1 MTPENLARAS
11 VLGVLN
17 SLADAI
23 DVLPCEQGIRRTRR
37 SQTGCMG
44 SRWRSSGLE
53 AKHRSCL

>member
-23 DVLPCEQGIRRTRR
+23 DVLKQSGGTPDKVLLIGGGSK
-37 SQTGCMG
+37 SQ
-44 SRWRSSGLE
+44 SLRKAAAR
-53 AKHRSCL
+53 APP